1 MTSFASR
8 IVYTHHGHGGIC
20 WTGIVSS
27 CQQFE
32 KVIFQ
37 GVQQR
42 STACHFEGR
51 ISMEVPTSQLRRKD
65 GLRCWE
71 GFWGDVTATRHG
83 IGEQDPHGGLAFYAN
98 PGKKQVQPRWS
109 QSNGAKC
116 ALIAVNPQPSW
127 SRDHTRQ
134 LPRLVVIE
142 WQTLYGCLNG
152 FDDRIL

>member
-42 STACHFEGR
+42 VTLKGGYRWKFQPVSYTERMVFDAERVFGVTSLRPGMASGSRIHTEAWHF
-51 ISMEVPTSQLRRKD
+51 MP
-65 GLRCWE
+65 
-71 GFWGDVTATRHG
+71 
-83 IGEQDPHGGLAFYAN
+83 N

-116 ALIAVNPQPSW
+116 ALIAVNPQPSS

-142 WQTLYGCLNG
+142 
-152 FDDRIL
+152 